1 MASTVGVHP
10 DGPSIHAT
18 GRGRWIGLAL
28 LSIGV
33 AMIIVDATIVNV
45 AVPSIIREL
54 ALDST
59 QAEWIN
65 TIYALVFAALLI
77 TLGRLGDVFGRRR
90 MYLGGLGLFLAASV
104 LAGASPSGDI
114 LILAR
119 VLQGVGG
126 AMILP
131 ATQAIL
137 NSNFQGRDR
146 AIAFGIWGSVIG
158 GVAAVGPLL
167 GGFLTTYAS
176 WRWAFFVNVPVGLI
190 AIAGTLRYIG
200 ESRDEHAR
208 PGFDLPGFL
217 LITGGLGA
225 FVFGLIEGRQ
235 YGWWT
240 PNPRHPFEVLGLGW
254 PLDTVSITPFAI
266 GFGIVALLL
275 FAAVESRRRASGSFY
290 LFDFTLWR
298 YKGFRYGNLAGT
310 IVSLGEFGLL
320 FALPLFLQGV
330 LGYSAFDTGAVFLSL
345 AMGAF
350 FAAPGAATL
359 ARRYGPRWVVT
370 TGMLL
375 EAVGIAATT
384 FLISTSV
391 NGLMLAIPL
400 FVYGV
405 GVGFAT
411 AQLRQVG
418 SALGIAI
425 LGTILFST
433 LVTRSTDN
441 IAASLPD
448 VKPACQELV
457 VYLVDASAGQVLPA
471 LKDPSRAA
479 EAGFGGGIGAL
490 PPEQAACF
498 TDPAFL
504 ASLTAT
510 VTPIEQAFVDATR
523 FAGFTATGFV
533 LLGVVFSLL
542 LPAGRHRPS
551 EASEASGR
559 EEIVP
564 GSG

>member
-1 MASTVGVHP
+1 M
-10 DGPSIHAT
+10 
-18 GRGRWIGLAL
+18 
-28 LSIGV
+28 LSVGV

-77 TLGRLGDVFGRRR
+77 TLGRLGDVFGRRL
-90 MYLGGLGLFLAASV
+90 MYLGGLGLFLTASV
-104 LAGASPSGDI
+104 LAGVAPSGDV
-114 LILAR
+114 LIVAR
-119 VLQGVGG
+119 VFQGVGG

-137 NSNFQGRDR
+137 NSNIQGRDR

-158 GVAAVGPLL
+158 GMAAVGPLL

-176 WRWAFFVNVPVGLI
+176 WRWAFFINVPIGLF
-190 AIAGTLRYIG
+190 AIAGTLHYIG
-200 ESRDEHAR
+200 ESRDEDAK
-208 PGFDLPGFL
+208 PGFDLPGFV

-235 YGWWT
+235 YGWWM
-240 PNPRHPFEVLGLGW
+240 PNPRRPFDVLGLSW
-254 PLDTVSITPFAI
+254 PLDGVSITPFLL
-266 GFGIVALLL
+266 GFGLVALLL
-275 FAAVESRRRASGSFY
+275 FAVVESRRRAAGRFY

-298 YKGFRYGNLAGT
+298 YRGFRYGNLAGT

-345 AMGAF
+345 AVGAF

-370 TGMLL
+370 IGMLL
-375 EAVGIAATT
+375 EAVGILATT
-384 FLISTSV
+384 LLISTSV
-391 NGLMLAIPL
+391 NGLMLVIPL
-400 FVYGV
+400 FVYGI

-411 AQLRQVG
+411 AQLASIVLSDIPVSLSGIASGANSTLRQVG

-425 LGTILFST
+425 LGTILFSS
-433 LVTRSTDN
+433 LVTLSGDN
-441 IAASLPD
+441 IAASVPN
-448 VKPACQELV
+448 VSPVCRELV
-457 VYLVDASAGQVLPA
+457 VDLVDASAGQVLPA
-471 LKDPSRAA
+471 LKDPSRTA
-479 EAGFGGGIGAL
+479 ETGFGGGLAAL

-498 TDPAFL
+498 SDPVFL
-504 ASLTAT
+504 SSLQATA
-510 VTPIEQAFVDATR
+510 VPIENAFVDATR
-523 FAGFTATGFV
+523 FAGFAATGFV
-533 LLGVVFSLL
+533 LLGVLFSLL
-542 LPAGRHRPS
+542 LPARRAEPA
-551 EASEASGR
+551 EA
-559 EEIVP
+559 
-564 GSG
+564 

>member
-1 MASTVGVHP
+1 M
-10 DGPSIHAT
+10 
-18 GRGRWIGLAL
+18 
-28 LSIGV
+28 LSVGV

-90 MYLGGLGLFLAASV
+90 MYLGGLGLFLTASV
-104 LAGASPSGDI
+104 LAGVAPSGDV
-114 LILAR
+114 LIVAR
-119 VLQGVGG
+119 VFQGVGG

-158 GVAAVGPLL
+158 GMAAVGPLL

-176 WRWAFFVNVPVGLI
+176 WRWAFFINVPIGLF
-190 AIAGTLRYIG
+190 AIAGTLHYIG
-200 ESRDEHAR
+200 ESRDEDAK
-208 PGFDLPGFL
+208 PGFDLPGFV

-240 PNPRHPFEVLGLGW
+240 PNPRRPFDVLGLSW
-254 PLDTVSITPFAI
+254 PLDGVSITPFMIA
-266 GFGIVALLL
+266 FGLVALLL
-275 FAAVESRRRASGSFY
+275 FAAVESRRRAAGRFY

-298 YKGFRYGNLAGT
+298 YRGFRYGNLAGT

-345 AMGAF
+345 AVGAF

-370 TGMLL
+370 IGMLL
-375 EAVGIAATT
+375 EAVGILATT
-384 FLISTSV
+384 LLISTSV
-391 NGLMLAIPL
+391 NGLMLVIPL
-400 FVYGV
+400 FVYGI

-411 AQLRQVG
+411 AQLTSIVLSDIPVSLSGIASGANSTLRQVG

-425 LGTILFST
+425 LGTILFSS
-433 LVTRSTDN
+433 LVTLSGDN
-441 IAASLPD
+441 IAASVPN
-448 VKPACQELV
+448 VSPVCRELV
-457 VYLVDASAGQVLPA
+457 VDLVDASAGQVLPA

-479 EAGFGGGIGAL
+479 ETGFGGGVAAL

-498 TDPAFL
+498 SDPVFL
-504 ASLTAT
+504 SSLQATA
-510 VTPIEQAFVDATR
+510 VPIENAFVDATR
-523 FAGFTATGFV
+523 FAGFAATGFV

-542 LPAGRHRPS
+542 LPARRAEPA
-551 EASEASGR
+551 EA
-559 EEIVP
+559 
-564 GSG
+564 